1 MNKNAWP
8 SLTKYAT
15 SHSPLNPLPFPFP
28 IRPPLDNWWDFLHFL
43 CQICQPLRTLHD
55 RVTSLSDYWDILYWC
70 RGSTQAYLSMNMLCS
85 SDHPTHPL
93 HSSGFISISYQF
105 ISGHLHYQRFSCPL
119 IKMSNPILFDKWR
132 KCKLGWT
139 THELWENCLSSK
151 THKLLHHANWYRVN
165 LQMYVFKQNLIFIGS
180 PIQVGM
186 NLQN

>member
-1 MNKNAWP
+1 MTLSYKICNKP
-8 SLTKYAT
+8 F
-15 SHSPLNPLPFPFP
+15 PIEPLPFPFP

-55 RVTSLSDYWDILYWC
+55 RVTGLSDYQDTLYWC
-70 RGSTQAYLSMNMLCS
+70 RGSTQEYLSMNMLCS

-93 HSSGFISISYQF
+93 HSAGFISISYQF

-151 THKLLHHANWYRVN
+151 THKFLHHANWYRVN
-165 LQMYVFKQNLIFIGS
+165 IQMYVFKQNLIFIGT
-180 PIQVGM
+180 PNKVWM

>member
-8 SLTKYAT
+8 CLTKYAT

-55 RVTSLSDYWDILYWC
+55 RVTSLSDYQDILYWC
-70 RGSTQAYLSMNMLCS
+70 RGSTQEYLSMNMLCS

-93 HSSGFISISYQF
+93 HSTGFISISYQF

-165 LQMYVFKQNLIFIGS
+165 VQMYVFKQNLILIGT
-180 PIQVGM
+180 PNQVWM